1 MSYLDVLKNRNVKNI
16 SLSTITILT
25 NLTIIPPLYSEVTT
39 QNSYNSHNSNSKDV
53 KIKNTTSANTPHWNK
68 LEATGKIALRKIN
81 TAVGLPTKAP
91 VLTHKAYCSKCNRDS
106 FISWSDYPDVGNK
119 QLGCSICK
127 TQIEVSQAYS
137 INKHAP

>member
-53 KIKNTTSANTPHWNK
+53 KIKNTTSANTPNWDK
-68 LEATGKIALRKIN
+68 LEAAGRVKLRKLDKG
-81 TAVGLPTKAP
+81 TAIRTRSP

-106 FISWSDYPDVGNK
+106 FISWFNYPDEK
-119 QLGCSICK
+119 RKRLGCLICK
-127 TQIEVSQAYS
+127 TKIDVYKAYS